1 MPRTVPALALAVAI
15 AVALAGCHG
24 EGGFTSSAAL
34 SQAAPGEPTGGL
46 FTSPVVGPAQSGL
59 WGDVDGDGLPGVAD
73 AIGILRM
80 VVGLDPYNQSAD
92 TDQDGAATISDAIA
106 VLRCVVGFDPWPIG
120 GGGVLSVT
128 LTADPEYVVPGASS
142 TLTWVST
149 GATAVSA
156 SENFE
161 PNTVSGSL
169 QVTPAATT
177 TYSITVTDG
186 QGGAVTD
193 TATVTVYDGAIAF
206 DLDPLTAGIQSAANL
221 RVGNQL
227 AVDII
232 ASGVTDLSGF
242 SVGMT
247 YNTTR
252 LETVTVG
259 DISQG
264 PFLTSAGGNALF
276 FTNFPATGAIEIMSA
291 LQSPAALTS
300 PDGSGVLASITFTG
314 RSAGAAALAFSSTVG
329 AGTRYSHPGA
339 DGFGTPQSVNAT
351 ITVTN

>member
-1 MPRTVPALALAVAI
+1 M
-15 AVALAGCHG
+15 
-24 EGGFTSSAAL
+24 S
-34 SQAAPGEPTGGL
+34 
-46 FTSPVVGPAQSGL
+46 SPVVGPAQSGL
-59 WGDVDGDGLPGVAD
+59 WGDVDGNGLPGVAD

-80 VVGLDPYNQSAD
+80 VVGLDPYNPSAD
-92 TDQDGAATISDAIA
+92 TDQDGAATVSDAIA

-120 GGGVLSVT
+120 GGSLSVT
-128 LTADPEYVVPGASS
+128 LTADPEFIVPGGSS

-161 PNTVSGSL
+161 PNAVSGSL
-169 QVTPAATT
+169 QVTPASTT

-186 QGGAVTD
+186 QGGIATD

-206 DLDPLTAGIQSAANL
+206 DLDPLTAGIQSTANL

-227 AVDII
+227 VVDIV

-247 YNTTR
+247 YNTSR
-252 LETVTVG
+252 LQTVTVG

-264 PFLTSAGGNALF
+264 SFLGSAGGNALF
-276 FTNFPATGAIEIMSA
+276 FTNFPSAGAIEIVSA
-291 LQSPAALTS
+291 LQSPAALTA
-300 PDGSGVLASITFTG
+300 PDGSGVLASIVFTG
-314 RSAGAAALAFSSTVG
+314 RSAGAAALAFSLTVG
-329 AGTRYSHPGA
+329 SGTRYSHPGTA
-339 DGFGTPQSVNAT
+339 AFGTPQFADAT
-351 ITVTN
+351 ITVSN

>member
-1 MPRTVPALALAVAI
+1 MPRTVSALALTVAI

-24 EGGFTSSAAL
+24 DGDLTSSAAL
-34 SQAAPGEPTGGL
+34 SQAAPGEPMGGFL
-46 FTSPVVGPAQSGL
+46 ASAVVGPAQSGL
-59 WGDVDGDGLPGVAD
+59 WGDVDGNGLPGVAD

-92 TDQDGAATISDAIA
+92 TDQDGAATVSDAIA
-106 VLRCVVGFDPWPIG
+106 VLRCVVGFDAWPIG
-120 GGGVLSVT
+120 GGSLSVA
-128 LTADPEYVVPGASS
+128 LTADPEYIVPGGSS

-149 GATAVSA
+149 GATAVST

-161 PNTVSGSL
+161 PASVSGNL

-186 QGGAVTD
+186 QGATATD
-193 TATVTVYDGAIAF
+193 TATVTVYDGAVAF

-221 RVGNQL
+221 RVGNEL
-227 AVDII
+227 AVDVV
-232 ASGVTDLSGF
+232 ASGVADLSGF

-252 LETVTVG
+252 LETVTVA

-276 FTNFPATGAIEIMSA
+276 FSNFPTTGAIEIVSA

-314 RSAGAAALAFSSTVG
+314 RSAGAAALAFSLTVG
-329 AGTRYSHPGA
+329 GGTRCSHPGA

>member
-34 SQAAPGEPTGGL
+34 SQAAPGESTGG
-46 FTSPVVGPAQSGL
+46 FSVFPVVGPAQSGL

-92 TDQDGAATISDAIA
+92 TDQDGAATVSDAIA
-106 VLRCVVGFDPWPIG
+106 VLRCVVGFEPWPIG
-120 GGGVLSVT
+120 GGSLSVT
-128 LTADPEYVVPGASS
+128 LTADPEFIVPGGSS
-142 TLTWVST
+142 TLTWVSS
-149 GATAVSA
+149 GATAVSG

-193 TATVTVYDGAIAF
+193 TATVTVYDGGIAF

-247 YNTTR
+247 YNTSR
-252 LETVTVG
+252 LETVTVA

-276 FTNFPATGAIEIMSA
+276 FTNFPATGAIEIVSA

-300 PDGSGVLASITFTG
+300 PDGSGVLASVVFSG

-329 AGTRYSHPGA
+329 AGTHYSHPGA
-339 DGFGTPQSVNAT
+339 DGFGTPESVDAT